1 MARTVNRN
9 GSGRIGRISNMVNRK
24 GGQARA
30 RRALSE
36 VRRALGNAGVQR
48 AMKNWGLRM
57 TGGKG
62 RGGKR
67 IAGAKVG

>member
-9 GSGRIGRISNMVNRK
+9 GSGRTGRISSMVNRK
-24 GGQARA
+24 GGQART

-36 VRRALGNAGVQR
+36 VRRALGSAGVSR
-48 AMKNWGLRM
+48 AMKNWGLRT

-62 RGGKR
+62 RGGSR
-67 IAGAKVG
+67 ISGAKNG